1 MEVLKGETIWL
12 TRKFIIIIINS
23 ILNIEYAK
31 FNLYED
37 QPESIRIRVI
47 I

>member
-1 MEVLKGETIWL
+1 MEVFKGQTIRL
-12 TRKFIIIIINS
+12 TCKFIILVINS

-37 QPESIRIRVI
+37 QSESIRIRVI